1 MALTDLLAEIERQG
15 DGAAVSLELFF
26 DGNDDLGSIGCNLI
40 EHPGIGTF
48 ARVLRAVRVRS
59 DVEDVLVAISEVM
72 PDGEWPFSH
81 TVYVLTEA
89 PVGDVAEW
97 TADLEPDEVDED
109 EWNGRHAVVLW
120 WD

>member
-15 DGAAVSLELFF
+15 DGATVNLELFF
-26 DGNDDLGSIGCNLI
+26 DGNDDLASIGCNLP

-48 ARVLRAVRVRS
+48 AQVLRAVRDRPEVG
-59 DVEDVLVAISEVM
+59 DVLVGISEVM
-72 PDGEWPFSH
+72 PDGEWPFSD
-81 TVYVLTEA
+81 TVYVLTDA

-97 TADLEPDEVDED
+97 AAGLGPDQAAKA
-109 EWNGRHAVVLW
+109 EWNGGHAVVLW